1 MQNYKYS
8 AILAII
14 RERESAS
21 LFTRCGDVFSLTW
34 MGSLCNRALY
44 IVAVAG
50 LFIVWDKGD
59 VLGKWLA
66 GNRLVRGR

>member
-1 MQNYKYS
+1 MQNYKYF
-8 AILAII
+8 AILAIT
-14 RERESAS
+14 RERESVS
-21 LFTRCGDVFSLTW
+21 LFTRCVVFSLTW